1 MNLGRSE
8 KLGLTGCPVQ
18 SVGLLST
25 SKLYVLHGKT
35 MAFVPQFLD
44 QQQFYLAL
52 DVNLLV
58 DIFKHDVAYLRYNW
72 REVGRPTL
80 VMTVTHSMFENKQL
94 QSALLAT
101 IRKVRTGYFNGV
113 QVLMRSLS
121 EFLSTACV
129 NQLTFLETSAK
140 TSLINEMN
148 ESTPLLNLPSV
159 KHVASLEHNPDWNR
173 RTEVLRKRRL
183 SGTVHQLLQR
193 TRSIDLSEGSGRNVT
208 SCIRWNGRCN
218 LRYTEAMCAEILQA
232 AIAFTAH
239 FDL

>member
-129 NQLTFLETSAK
+129 NQLTFLETSGA
-140 TSLINEMN
+140 L
-148 ESTPLLNLPSV
+148 ESIV
-159 KHVASLEHNPDWNR
+159 QSLEILNDNDSCPMPF
-173 RTEVLRKRRL
+173 LP
-183 SGTVHQLLQR
+183 
-193 TRSIDLSEGSGRNVT
+193 NVT
-208 SCIRWNGRCN
+208 YVNPEVDPELEFISSAFQRSPPHPKSAVSGIIQQTRVIGRPYSKN
-218 LRYTEAMCAEILQA
+218 AGIQNP
-232 AIAFTAH
+232 I
-239 FDL
+239 